1 MSHTSYRVV
10 KVRVHLEVNMQ
21 KTGYICRYGRLD
33 FFQLILRDSE
43 GTWLS
48 HLVETCPGCR
58 SQSHPWGLLCAGGS
72 TVSLELAAGMQVVH
86 RTVYNERAGRG
97 FSGGTGGDREVLRST
112 QWLWVCEIKVCPT
125 PGR

>member
-1 MSHTSYRVV
+1 MQVPEPSVGPVV
-10 KVRVHLEVNMQ
+10 
-21 KTGYICRYGRLD
+21 C
-33 FFQLILRDSE
+33 
-43 GTWLS
+43 W
-48 HLVETCPGCR
+48 
-58 SQSHPWGLLCAGGS
+58 GS

-86 RTVYNERAGRG
+86 RTVDNERAGRG